1 MTTYAT
7 FLQDGHSIDYTPGSD
22 VAAGDVVVL
31 GSLVG
36 IATRSIP
43 ANTMGALAISG
54 VFRIAKLSTDVVT
67 AGAVLYWDN
76 TNKRVTLTASGNTRI
91 GLAVAA
97 SPSGQATADVL
108 INS

>member
-36 IATRSIP
+36 IATRPIA
-43 ANTMGALAISG
+43 ANTRGALAVSG
-54 VFRIAKLSTDVVT
+54 VFRITKLSTDEVT
-67 AGAVLYWDN
+67 TGAVLYWDD
-76 TNKRVTLTASGNTRI
+76 TNKRVTLADSGNTRI